1 MRIRCDIVVCG
12 LDLKGAHLNS
22 GAQQYARADK
32 RAKLPRW
39 INQYI
44 TETASNLSTDM
55 ALVLSKL
62 FMRHI
67 SQTHAEDQMGISL
80 WTLADIE
87 KAQEKQ
93 RELETQ
99 HEKEQRPGARR
110 GERGAP
116 MDVDLEDDEY
126 GDMGFSDRMLGE
138 VDLDV

>member
-1 MRIRCDIVVCG
+1 
-12 LDLKGAHLNS
+12 
-22 GAQQYARADK
+22 
-32 RAKLPRW
+32 
-39 INQYI
+39 
-44 TETASNLSTDM
+44 M

-62 FMRHI
+62 FMRQI
-67 SQTHAEDQMGISL
+67 SQTHAEDQTGISL

-99 HEKEQRPGARR
+99 QEKEQRPGAGR

-126 GDMGFSDRMLGE
+126 GDMGFSDCMLGE
-138 VDLDV
+138 VDLDI